1 MITNL
6 SDAFIKHTKK
16 VFYPTKLVVG
26 KILTRQKS
34 CKIELTLKNLP

>member
-6 SDAFIKHTKK
+6 SDAFIKHSKKCSIPETSCWENFDRTK
-16 VFYPTKLVVG
+16 
-26 KILTRQKS
+26 I